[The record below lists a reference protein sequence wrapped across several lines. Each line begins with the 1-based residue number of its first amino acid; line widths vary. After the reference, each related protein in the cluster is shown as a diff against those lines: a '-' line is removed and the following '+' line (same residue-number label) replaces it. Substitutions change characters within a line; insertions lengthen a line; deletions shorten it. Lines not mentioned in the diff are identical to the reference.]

1 MQEKS
6 EKTRIDSFLVAIIF
20 LIFGITLL
28 ALSVFSSSQI
38 VSIIGLGLTFWG
50 ALFLLIP
57 PPKHIE
63 ASFLI
68 TSTLP
73 DYMTI
78 DRMLTYLNPEN
89 EAYNIPPCPRD
100 VVLPEHLEG
109 LKDMVTFIPA
119 GLTEGMAE
127 IEDIARGHFFIEEP
141 KGLLITSPGIALLD
155 RIEQKGKIDFSKIP
169 FDELDETLPHL
180 LSGLYLSQEIKL
192 TTSESDLTLQVDG
205 SLYKNL
211 YSEKYNLKSINLL
224 GCPLV
229 NATACAIAKSIG
241 KPTMIQEI
249 KTTPNGK
256 TTTATF
262 RIVNR
267 KFEKLQK
274 LTEGFDKVSL
284 RTNELV
290 DVIDASIGIVDL
302 SFNILIGLQ
311 KKHINWQLLEEVS
324 KGFGDTFSFVGQSIP
339 PLNLGFE
346 TISLA
351 IKRQI
356 PADIS
361 EEAYNVLKVIYSYFD
376 SLSFDDDL
384 PESVPNFPGA
394 KAIILSYYTLNDL
407 LLGRVV
413 GDKENKKEPPQLEKL
428 LQTLAEGTVFKV
440 NFRELMDSIEL
451 VKLEDDLMQKIDD
464 CRMIFKEQLMPINPI
479 FSRLVSKRKL

>member
-1 MQEKS
+1 MQKNPEDPKL
-6 EKTRIDSFLVAIIF
+6 DSFLIGIIF
-20 LIFGITLL
+20 LVSGISLFVI
-28 ALSVFSSSQI
+28 SVFSGSLI
-38 VSIIGLGLTFWG
+38 ICFIGLGLTFWG

-78 DRMLTYLNPEN
+78 DRMLTYLTPKN

-100 VVLPEHLEG
+100 VILPEHLEG
-109 LKDMVTFIPA
+109 LKEMVTFIPA

-141 KGLLITSPGIALLD
+141 KGLLIASPGTALLD

-180 LSGLYLSQEIKL
+180 LNGLYLSQEIKL
-192 TTSESDLTLQVDG
+192 TTSESDITLQVEG

-229 NATACAIAKSIG
+229 NAAACAIAKSIG

-274 LTEGFDKVSL
+274 LSEGFDKVSL

-311 KKHINWQLLEEVS
+311 KKHINWQLLEEFS
-324 KGFGDTFSFVGQSIP
+324 KGFGETFSFVGQSIP

-346 TISLA
+346 KISLA
-351 IKRQI
+351 IKQQI
-356 PADIS
+356 TADIS
-361 EEAYNVLKVIYSYFD
+361 KEAYNILKVIYCYYD
-376 SLSFDDDL
+376 NLSLDDDL
-384 PESVPNFPGA
+384 PESVPNFPST

-413 GDKENKKEPPQLEKL
+413 GDKESKKESPQLERF
-428 LQTLAEGTVFKV
+428 LQTLAEGTFFKV
-440 NFRELMDSIEL
+440 NFREIMDIIDE
-451 VKLEDDLMQKIDD
+451 VKLEDDLEQKIDD
-464 CRMIFKEQLMPINPI
+464 CRVIFKEQLMPINPI